1 MSMEKYRSSDI
12 IFGTRE
18 KILEIRENL
27 SLLEALTSTTNKDV
41 KKVIYRIIRDYK
53 RKDEKFICDLLNN
66 RSKMQDIIDYLK
78 SGYLYSPTDYIGTSE
93 LEKDDNGDY
102 RFKDSEFN
110 QFVSITN
117 QNRFKEIIDE
127 IQSSD
132 YYDELAYRKIRKDEK
147 KYYEFIRIG
156 YDGIYV
162 SSVLKDKR
170 LGNLVYDPRFDI
182 ITANALYGI
191 IPHKITEKEVK
202 ELLSAEV
209 DGSSLSDYQRSLI
222 DNSEAAKK
230 EIIIDDCSEKD
241 YNEIYNLFKDR
252 IQIKLYRLGENKGP
266 GYARQYGLNKSKS
279 DYIIFMDSDDCFYD
293 YSSAEYLQQCI
304 DNEEFDVGVGKLA
317 EYHCN
322 KIYEYTVGF
331 DVLHAKVY
339 RRSFLKLNNIIF
351 PDMYNSEDLS
361 FNNLVSFI
369 STTPFNIVLYEES
382 DSEANN
388 YKSCFILLI

>member
-1 MSMEKYRSSDI
+1 MEKYRSSDV

-18 KILEIRENL
+18 KLLEIRDKL

-66 RSKMQDIIDYLK
+66 QSKLQDIIYYLK
-78 SGYLYSPTDYIGTSE
+78 HGHLYYPINYIDSLE

-102 RFKDSEFN
+102 RFKDSPFN
-110 QFVSITN
+110 QSGSIID

-132 YYDELAYRKIRKDEK
+132 YYDELAYKKIRKDEK

-170 LGNLVYDPRFDI
+170 LGNLVYDSRFDI

-230 EIIIDDCSEKD
+230 EIIIDDCFEKIAYYGIEEEPD
-241 YNEIYNLFKDR
+241 SIHLVKRKRNS
-252 IQIKLYRLGENKGP
+252 LYL
-266 GYARQYGLNKSKS
+266 
-279 DYIIFMDSDDCFYD
+279 
-293 YSSAEYLQQCI
+293 
-304 DNEEFDVGVGKLA
+304 
-317 EYHCN
+317 
-322 KIYEYTVGF
+322 
-331 DVLHAKVY
+331 
-339 RRSFLKLNNIIF
+339 
-351 PDMYNSEDLS
+351 
-361 FNNLVSFI
+361 
-369 STTPFNIVLYEES
+369 
-382 DSEANN
+382 
-388 YKSCFILLI
+388 

>member
-1 MSMEKYRSSDI
+1 MEKYRSSDV

-18 KILEIRENL
+18 KILEIREKL

-53 RKDEKFICDLLNN
+53 RKDEKFRCDLLNN

-78 SGYLYSPTDYIGTSE
+78 SGYLYSPDDYIGTSE

-102 RFKDSEFN
+102 RFKDSKFN

-132 YYDELAYRKIRKDEK
+132 YYDELAYKKIRKDEK
-147 KYYEFIRIG
+147 KYYEFIGIG

-230 EIIIDDCSEKD
+230 EIIIDDCSEKIAYYGIEEEPD
-241 YNEIYNLFKDR
+241 SIHLVKRKRNS
-252 IQIKLYRLGENKGP
+252 LYL
-266 GYARQYGLNKSKS
+266 
-279 DYIIFMDSDDCFYD
+279 
-293 YSSAEYLQQCI
+293 
-304 DNEEFDVGVGKLA
+304 
-317 EYHCN
+317 
-322 KIYEYTVGF
+322 
-331 DVLHAKVY
+331 
-339 RRSFLKLNNIIF
+339 
-351 PDMYNSEDLS
+351 
-361 FNNLVSFI
+361 
-369 STTPFNIVLYEES
+369 
-382 DSEANN
+382 
-388 YKSCFILLI
+388 